1 MYRLL
6 PFLFML
12 AIIPDSEKEME
23 NIGSFVMATK
33 ESVSSI
39 RNGLDSFHATM
50 MPLVIQARGAKPF
63 ANSGKDGDNQA

>member
-33 ESVSSI
+33 DSVSSI

-50 MPLVIQARGAKPF
+50 MPLVIQARGANPF
-63 ANSGKDGDNQA
+63 SSKDGDNQA